1 MFFFFKDNFLILNI
15 TQIYSNINY
24 LVAKLKL
31 ILFGNIWDIKQSIR
45 NDK

>member
-1 MFFFFKDNFLILNI
+1 M
-15 TQIYSNINY
+15 YSNINY
-24 LVAKLKL
+24 LVAKLEL